1 MLVDALNKY
10 IHNYN
15 DPEVN
20 FELGLA
26 YERIGQTGSAI
37 GFYLRSAE
45 KTDNTLHQYE
55 ILIRCAACLD
65 AQKDR
70 NDSVKV
76 LLQKAI
82 ALVPTRPE
90 AYFLVSKLCEETKS
104 WQDSY
109 TYATL
114 GLNVADLDPPA
125 LRTDV
130 KYPGHY
136 GLIFERGVSAWWI
149 GHCEE
154 SQEIMADLQAN
165 YAMNDAITLAVEKN
179 LETIGHPLNIRNHL
193 KNNRVQFDGIETITN
208 NYSEAYQDIFI
219 LSALNGKREGTYL
232 EIGSADPFYHNNTA
246 LLETKFGWTGASID
260 IRREMV
266 EEFNDKRD
274 NLVFCLDATKID
286 YAKFIKK
293 VGLGPDIDYVQVDCD
308 PPLRSLEILHSL
320 PYDQHRFAVIT
331 FEHDF
336 YAEPG
341 IRDQSRQLLLS
352 KGYRLIAGDVAY
364 NATNSYEDWWV
375 HPELVSVEIQ
385 DKLLDVSPGAK
396 YAKNYLFKK

>member
-1 MLVDALNKY
+1 
-10 IHNYN
+10 
-15 DPEVN
+15 
-20 FELGLA
+20 
-26 YERIGQTGSAI
+26 
-37 GFYLRSAE
+37 
-45 KTDNTLHQYE
+45 
-55 ILIRCAACLD
+55 
-65 AQKDR
+65 
-70 NDSVKV
+70 
-76 LLQKAI
+76 
-82 ALVPTRPE
+82 
-90 AYFLVSKLCEETKS
+90 
-104 WQDSY
+104 
-109 TYATL
+109 
-114 GLNVADLDPPA
+114 
-125 LRTDV
+125 
-130 KYPGHY
+130 
-136 GLIFERGVSAWWI
+136 VSAWWI

-193 KNNRVQFDGIETITN
+193 KNNRVQFDGIEIITN

-219 LSALNGKREGTYL
+219 LSALNGKRGGTYL

-308 PPLRSLEILHSL
+308 PPLRSLEILQSL

-385 DKLLDVSPGAK
+385 EKLLDLSPNVK
-396 YAKNYLFKK
+396 YAKDYLFKK